1 MDGVK
6 RTIINEIGHP
16 INSFDFIV
24 ALDSLSAVN
33 IGSLLAQQFDLPFA
47 VIKKDENLSG
57 EDAIWQQYEDDENSE
72 EANFVWFCVKNVS
85 ENVCMWKTF

>member
-24 ALDSLSAVN
+24 AVDSQSAVN
-33 IGSLLAQQFDLPFA
+33 IGSLLAQQFVLPFA
-47 VIKKDENLSG
+47 VMKKDENLSRSS
-57 EDAIWQQYEDDENSE
+57 EIMWQQYEDDENSE
-72 EANFVWFCVKNVS
+72 E
-85 ENVCMWKTF
+85 